1 VIWQIDLLLF
11 AVVIVT
17 AVLALRIADLLGA
30 VAVLA
35 AYSLFVGLL
44 FAGMGAVDV
53 AFVEVVLGAGVTGLL
68 FIATI
73 LVAGRRPDPSPG
85 GARSRP
91 LVVVAL
97 VGAFVALMLFAS
109 TDLPDRGDPQ
119 APAHQHVAPDYL
131 SRSLDDTGT
140 PNVVTAV
147 LADYRSHDT
156 FGETLV
162 IFTAALAALLIL
174 GRREEEP
181 DDRRT

>member
-1 VIWQIDLLLF
+1 MWQLDLLLF
-11 AVVIVT
+11 AVLILA
-17 AVLALRIADLLGA
+17 AVLALRLADLLGA
-30 VAVLA
+30 VVVLG
-35 AYSLFVGLL
+35 AYSLFAALL

-73 LVAGRRPDPSPG
+73 LATGRRAEAAEAAAGRGRPWLV
-85 GARSRP
+85 AP
-91 LVVVAL
+91 LIA
-97 VGAFVALMLFAS
+97 AFVALMLFAS
-109 TDLPDRGDPQ
+109 VDLPDRGDPN
-119 APAHQHVAPDYL
+119 APAHQHVAAQYL
-131 SRSLDDTGT
+131 RRALDETAT

-174 GRREEEP
+174 GNNEEDPE
-181 DDRRT
+181 

>member
-1 VIWQIDLLLF
+1 MIWQLDLLIFTIL
-11 AVVIVT
+11 ILT
-17 AVLALRIADLLGA
+17 AVLALRVRDLLGA
-30 VAVLA
+30 VAILA
-35 AYSLFVGLL
+35 AYSLFVALL

-73 LVAGRRPDPSPG
+73 LVAGRRSEPESAQG
-85 GARSRP
+85 RRRGWYVAP
-91 LVVVAL
+91 LI
-97 VGAFVALMLFAS
+97 GAFVLLMLFAS
-109 TDLPDRGDPQ
+109 TDLPDRGDPA
-119 APAHQHVAPDYL
+119 APAHVHVAPDYL
-131 SRSLDDTGT
+131 ERSLADTRT

-174 GRREEEP
+174 GRRQEGEEAAP
-181 DDRRT
+181 

>member
-1 VIWQIDLLLF
+1 MIWQLDLLLF
-11 AVVIVT
+11 AILILT
-17 AVLALRIADLLGA
+17 AVLALRVVDLLAA
-30 VAVLA
+30 VAILA
-35 AYSLFVGLL
+35 AYSLFVALL

-73 LVAGRRPDPSPG
+73 LVAGRRADRERPG
-85 GARSRP
+85 RRNRAWY
-91 LVVVAL
+91 VVPL
-97 VGAFVALMLFAS
+97 VGAFVVLMLFAS
-109 TDLPDRGDPQ
+109 ADLPDRGDPA
-119 APAHQHVAPDYL
+119 APAHQHVAPVYL
-131 SRSLDDTGT
+131 ERSLADTDT

-174 GRREEEP
+174 GRREEEEEGP
-181 DDRRT
+181 

>member
-1 VIWQIDLLLF
+1 MIWQLDLLLF
-11 AVVIVT
+11 MLLIIS
-17 AVLALRIADLLGA
+17 AVLALRIPDLLGA

-35 AYSLFVGLL
+35 AYSLFAALL

-73 LVAGRRPDPSPG
+73 LVCGRRSGRSPIRRG
-85 GARSRP
+85 PGRAWFVAP
-91 LVVVAL
+91 LVA
-97 VGAFVALMLFAS
+97 AFVGLMLFAS

-131 SRSLDDTGT
+131 RGSLDDTAT

-174 GRREEEP
+174 GYREEEVLE
-181 DDRRT
+181 

>member
-1 VIWQIDLLLF
+1 MIWQLDFLLF
-11 AVVIVT
+11 VIVILT
-17 AVLALRIADLLGA
+17 AILALRIADLLGA

-35 AYSLFVGLL
+35 AYSLFVALL

-73 LVAGRRPDPSPG
+73 LVTGRRAERPERRERRRGSWLVV
-85 GARSRP
+85 P
-91 LVVVAL
+91 LVA
-97 VGAFVALMLFAS
+97 AFVGLMVYAS
-109 TDLPDRGDPQ
+109 GDLPDRGDPE
-119 APAHQHVAPDYL
+119 APAHQHVAPVYL
-131 SRSLDDTGT
+131 ERSLADTET

-162 IFTAALAALLIL
+162 IFTAALAVLLVL
-174 GRREEEP
+174 GRREEERP
-181 DDRRT
+181 